1 MESREQQT
9 SGDIPPPIAWHAG
22 QIWDKNMFIV
32 GGVSLQTSET
42 ISTDDLFVLDLE
54 TLVWQFV
61 NTEGSQSS
69 SHYLHPA
76 VENGPLCAVAAD
88 TTIVLTREMPARG
101 QAIQPDSTIVTVQP
115 IQGLR
120 ILTQAYLEEN
130 KHSMVSLAFSCGRCS
145 LIFRTVV
152 VQPTLSI
159 LLSDRTQDKARLKK
173 YWPEWVWETE
183 YQETK
188 KHDTRTQSTLH
199 SFLTLPTLT
208 VKVEC
213 EYV

>member
-54 TLVWQFV
+54 TLWFQK
-61 NTEGSQSS
+61 
-69 SHYLHPA
+69 SHQHS
-76 VENGPLCAVAAD
+76 VAAD

-101 QAIQPDSTIVTVQP
+101 RDEVRKGEVN
-115 IQGLR
+115 R
-120 ILTQAYLEEN
+120 KRNEEE
-130 KHSMVSLAFSCGRCS
+130 KE
-145 LIFRTVV
+145 VV

>member
-101 QAIQPDSTIVTVQP
+101 RDEVRKGEVN
-115 IQGLR
+115 R
-120 ILTQAYLEEN
+120 KRNEEE
-130 KHSMVSLAFSCGRCS
+130 KE
-145 LIFRTVV
+145 VV